1 MKKNI
6 AVIFGGRSP
15 EYFVSLQSAYSVIT
29 NIDPQKYNVI
39 PIGVTLEGD
48 WFRYN
53 GNYQN
58 IPDGTWP
65 ARRGKLRARRCIG
78 RNSSRGLRAA

>member
-29 NIDPQKYNVI
+29 NIDHDKYNVI
-39 PIGVTLEGD
+39 PIGVTLEGGLVPLQRQLQQYTRR
-48 WFRYN
+48 FM
-53 GNYQN
+53 
-58 IPDGTWP
+58 
-65 ARRGKLRARRCIG
+65 AR
-78 RNSSRGLRAA
+78 